1 MLCLSLFVSTINLQS
16 HFFSG
21 AKLLATMLLS
31 ELSGHDLY
39 STSNVMLDSTAFR
52 AMPTVRLI
60 KTYGGRSALKAAVE
74 QMTKCLVRHSRWIM
88 DSGGI
93 ELSTSKST
101 SDESC
106 CLESRVCLDNL
117 GSVVSVIAWLYCV
130 EEMVELKDTSVA
142 FVIKDSFLVEME
154 RALED
159 VPEMTERD
167 KNAFVRK
174 CKVYFLMSFVED
186 FTAPLKKTLA
196 KMIGIDDDFPLVGL
210 MLLKSSI

>member
-1 MLCLSLFVSTINLQS
+1 MFCLALIVSTTHPHS
-16 HFFSG
+16 HIFSG
-21 AKLLATMLLS
+21 AKLLATMLLT

-39 STSNVMLDSTAFR
+39 STSNGMLDSTAVR
-52 AMPTVRLI
+52 AMPTVRMI
-60 KTYGGRSALKAAVE
+60 KTYGVRSAIKASVE

-93 ELSTSKST
+93 EMSTNKST

-117 GSVVSVIAWLYCV
+117 GSVVCVIAWIYCV

-154 RALED
+154 RARED
-159 VPEMTERD
+159 VPEMNERN
-167 KNAFVRK
+167 KNTFVRK
-174 CKVYFLMSFVED
+174 CKMYFLMSFVEE
-186 FTAPLKKTLA
+186 FTAPLKMTLA
-196 KMIGIDDDFPLVGL
+196 KMIGIDDDFPLV
-210 MLLKSSI
+210 

>member
-1 MLCLSLFVSTINLQS
+1 MICLALIVSTTHPHS
-16 HFFSG
+16 HIFSG
-21 AKLLATMLLS
+21 AKLLATMLLT

-39 STSNVMLDSTAFR
+39 STSNGMLDSTAVR
-52 AMPTVRLI
+52 AMPTVRMI
-60 KTYGGRSALKAAVE
+60 KTYGVRSALKASVE

-93 ELSTSKST
+93 EMSTNKST

-117 GSVVSVIAWLYCV
+117 GSVVCVIAWIYCV

-159 VPEMTERD
+159 VPEMNERN
-167 KNAFVRK
+167 KNTFVRK
-174 CKVYFLMSFVED
+174 CKMYFLMSFVEE
-186 FTAPLKKTLA
+186 FTAPLKMTLA
-196 KMIGIDDDFPLVGL
+196 KMIGIDDDFPLV
-210 MLLKSSI
+210 

>member
-1 MLCLSLFVSTINLQS
+1 
-16 HFFSG
+16 
-21 AKLLATMLLS
+21 MLLT

-39 STSNVMLDSTAFR
+39 STSNGMLDSPAVR
-52 AMPTVRLI
+52 AMPTVRMI
-60 KTYGGRSALKAAVE
+60 KTYGVRSALKASVE

-93 ELSTSKST
+93 EMSTNKST

-117 GSVVSVIAWLYCV
+117 GSVVCVIAWIYCV

-159 VPEMTERD
+159 VPEMNERN
-167 KNAFVRK
+167 KNTFVRK
-174 CKVYFLMSFVED
+174 CKMYFFMSLVEE
-186 FTAPLKKTLA
+186 FTAPLKMTMA
-196 KMIGIDDDFPLVGL
+196 KMIGIDDDFPLV
-210 MLLKSSI
+210 

>member
-1 MLCLSLFVSTINLQS
+1 
-16 HFFSG
+16 
-21 AKLLATMLLS
+21 MLLT

-39 STSNVMLDSTAFR
+39 STSNVMLDYTAVKG
-52 AMPTVRLI
+52 MPTVRMI
-60 KTYGGRSALKAAVE
+60 KTYGVRSALKASVE

-93 ELSTSKST
+93 EMSTNKST

-117 GSVVSVIAWLYCV
+117 GSVVCVIAWLYCV
-130 EEMVELKDTSVA
+130 EEKGELKDPPVA

-159 VPEMTERD
+159 VPEMNERN
-167 KNAFVRK
+167 KNTFVRK
-174 CKVYFLMSFVED
+174 CKVYFLMSFAED
-186 FTAPLKKTLA
+186 FIAPLKMNLA
-196 KMIGIDDDFPLVGL
+196 KMIGVYDDFPLVGL
-210 MLLKSSI
+210 MV

>member
-1 MLCLSLFVSTINLQS
+1 MFCLALIVSTTHPHS
-16 HFFSG
+16 HIFSG
-21 AKLLATMLLS
+21 AKLLATMLLT

-39 STSNVMLDSTAFR
+39 STSNGMLDSTAVR
-52 AMPTVRLI
+52 AMPTVRMI
-60 KTYGGRSALKAAVE
+60 KTYGVRSAIKASVE

-93 ELSTSKST
+93 EMSTNKST

-117 GSVVSVIAWLYCV
+117 GSVVCVIAWIYCV

-159 VPEMTERD
+159 VPEMNERN
-167 KNAFVRK
+167 KNTFVRK
-174 CKVYFLMSFVED
+174 CKMYFLMSFVEE
-186 FTAPLKKTLA
+186 FTAPLKMTLA
-196 KMIGIDDDFPLVGL
+196 KMIGIDDDFPLV
-210 MLLKSSI
+210 